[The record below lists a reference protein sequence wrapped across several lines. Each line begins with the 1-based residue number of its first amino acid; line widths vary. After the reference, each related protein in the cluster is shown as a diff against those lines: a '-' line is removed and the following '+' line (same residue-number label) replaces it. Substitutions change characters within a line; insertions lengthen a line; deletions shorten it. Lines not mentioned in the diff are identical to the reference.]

1 MSNSLQIIN
10 LIVEIWFL
18 PTSGENS
25 ESPLTACKHDLLI
38 DRWVP
43 YSNFQPYL
51 LESENYNFRL
61 QLCTRILMIYM
72 HIIHCPEGDISILS
86 CLHEHKT
93 MLVLLAQNLVLFCLI
108 SDPTAE
114 AADCIRL
121 IHAPGINR
129 GIACT
134 RLFIQHIKLLTY
146 DEMSFLVLNCSLH
159 CRSRKIV
166 RSMVFSISVCSSS
179 NNNISMEDLIIIILK
194 AYLNGSAYCSSP
206 WLK

>member
-1 MSNSLQIIN
+1 MTCSLIGGCHILTFSHTCWKVKTTTFACNCAQGSSRYICTSFIALKETSLFYRVYMSTRQCWSCWPR
-10 LIVEIWFL
+10 IWF
-18 PTSGENS
+18 
-25 ESPLTACKHDLLI
+25 CFV
-38 DRWVP
+38 W
-43 YSNFQPYL
+43 FQIQ
-51 LESENYNFRL
+51 
-61 QLCTRILMIYM
+61 QLKQPI
-72 HIIHCPEGDISILS
+72 
-86 CLHEHKT
+86 
-93 MLVLLAQNLVLFCLI
+93 
-108 SDPTAE
+108 
-114 AADCIRL
+114 CIRL

-146 DEMSFLVLNCSLH
+146 DEMSFSVLNCSLH